1 MNKLFNKLM
10 LLKKNW
16 TIKINKQELAI
27 VFIALFMLILFAF
40 LHLRSVK
47 KNQDNTQ
54 YENYLRKEIQDKQEQ
69 IDQHKQNIA
78 DLQNRMSTLKG
89 EVIFIESK
97 EQTTKKKYKDEKRYI
112 DLATPSQ
119 QSSLLS
125 ANLTQ
130 LKDLDRKGYFDLPQ
144 N

>member
-27 VFIALFMLILFAF
+27 VSIALFMLILFAF

-47 KNQDNTQ
+47 RNQDNTQ
-54 YENYLRKEIQDKQEQ
+54 YENHLKKEIQDKQNE
-69 IDQHKQNIA
+69 IDKHKQNIV
-78 DLQNRMSTLKG
+78 DLQNRISTLKG

-125 ANLTQ
+125 NNLSQ
-130 LKDLDRKGYFDLPQ
+130 LKDLDREGYFDLPQ

>member
-1 MNKLFNKLM
+1 M

>member
-1 MNKLFNKLM
+1 MQ
-10 LLKKNW
+10 LKKNW
-16 TIKINKQELAI
+16 KIKINKQELAI
-27 VFIALFMLILFAF
+27 IFIALFMLILFAF

-54 YENYLRKEIQDKQEQ
+54 YENYLKKEIQDKQNE
-69 IDQHKQNIA
+69 IDKHKQNIV

-125 ANLTQ
+125 TNLSQ
-130 LKDLDRKGYFDLPQ
+130 LKDLDREGYFDMPQ

>member
-1 MNKLFNKLM
+1 MNKLFSKLR
-10 LLKKNW
+10 LLRKNW
-16 TIKINKQELAI
+16 TIKIDKEELAI
-27 VFIALFMLILFAF
+27 VSIAFFMLILFAF

-47 KNQDNTQ
+47 RNQDNTL
-54 YENYLRKEIQDKQEQ
+54 YENNLKKEIQDKQEE
-69 IDQHKQNIA
+69 IDRHKQNIV

-119 QSSLLS
+119 QSDILSTNLS
-125 ANLTQ
+125 AI
-130 LKDLDRKGYFDLPQ
+130 KDLDRKGYFDLP
-144 N
+144 

>member
-1 MNKLFNKLM
+1 MKE
-10 LLKKNW
+10 LLKRLRLPRLQWK
-16 TIKINKQELAI
+16 IKISKEELAI
-27 VFIALFMLILFAF
+27 IVIAFLMLFLFAF
-40 LHLRSVK
+40 LHTRSVK
-47 KNQDNTQ
+47 RNQDNTQ
-54 YENYLRKEIQDKQEQ
+54 YENYLKKEIQDKQEE
-69 IDQHKQNIA
+69 INRHKQNIV
-78 DLQNRMSTLKG
+78 DLQNRMSTLKAD
-89 EVIFIESK
+89 VIFIDSK
-97 EQTTKKKYKDEKRYI
+97 EQTTKNKYKDEKRYI